1 MKTDRKTVTVMA
13 KELIATELKEEEIY
27 VTVAK
32 ASVITGLKKD
42 EIYKM
47 SRDGKIKSLRLNG
60 KKTGK
65 IYTKI
70 SWINAH
76 LEKLLLKEETR
87 SENPY
92 EGIVIIK

>member
-1 MKTDRKTVTVMA
+1 MKTERAIVTNRDKEVIDRVVNPN
-13 KELIATELKEEEIY
+13 EIY

-32 ASVITGLKKD
+32 ASASTGLTKD

-47 SRDGKIKSLRLNG
+47 CREGKIKSLRPNG

-76 LEKLLLKEETR
+76 LENLLLKEETR